1 MGQSRFRPFLCVGIA
16 YFLIAVVV
24 PIIMLSFVG
33 EKGEWTFKGVMWS
46 LAGGAVGAI
55 GALGII
61 LAFNFGGKPVYVMPL
76 VFGFAP
82 VMNALLTVGMNKAYK
97 DLSATTLGGLIAGL
111 IMVSIGAAL
120 ILICAGTV
128 NKPHPP
134 DSTRAEIQQA
144 PEPTT

>member
-1 MGQSRFRPFLCVGIA
+1 MVPYCIEGRWQWGRAAFAPSSASALLT
-16 YFLIAVVV
+16 FLIAVVV

-82 VMNALLTVGMNKAYK
+82 VMNALLTIGMNKAYK
-97 DLSATTLGGLIAGL
+97 DLSAATLGGLIAGL
-111 IMVSIGAAL
+111 IMVSIGA
-120 ILICAGTV
+120 CADLDLRRFG
-128 NKPHPP
+128 
-134 DSTRAEIQQA
+134 E
-144 PEPTT
+144 